1 VLHGGSL
8 AVRSACSAKHAS
20 ALLRSFLA
28 CEKRTWCSLAATK
41 LTVQVQTYVAVARA
55 PQNHVAWQAPTVL
68 LLFPLLDTLD
78 ADVAEDMR
86 SMGAIPVLPPP
97 ANHAKLKSPETGA
110 NVAYGGNGAGGFAHC
125 LDLPVPLPPKPTAVN
140 LDATTLCALVSS
152 VSNEDPRQERLV
164 QWSQRNVHWQTCHAK
179 VLVSALVD
187 HRSQDCPCAGADSDF
202 ATVRAGGPM
211 S

>member
-1 VLHGGSL
+1 ML
-8 AVRSACSAKHAS
+8 AHHWSAQ
-20 ALLRSFLA
+20 
-28 CEKRTWCSLAATK
+28 EATK
-41 LTVQVQTYVAVARA
+41 LKLQVHTYGTVARA

-97 ANHAKLKSPETGA
+97 ANHAKQKSPESGA
-110 NVAYGGNGAGGFAHC
+110 NGATGGNGAGRFAHC
-125 LDLPVPLPPKPTAVN
+125 LDLPVQLPPKPTTVN

-187 HRSQDCPCAGADSDF
+187 HRSQNCPCAGADSDF